1 MSYTTSQLDVKQT
14 GMQRVIVNADGVGL
28 TAAVRKAPERAHHE
42 KCWPAGAHCLDG
54 VSGSTLTRM

>member
-1 MSYTTSQLDVKQT
+1 
-14 GMQRVIVNADGVGL
+14 MQRVIVNADGVGL